1 MRMALTAWGEY
12 PMPIMGSSSDL
23 NAGQEVI
30 SCKQE
35 NETRIITN
43 EEVHMDGVLE
53 VLSVVGLFMLR
64 IGVPVLLLVAL
75 GIAIDRWQSRR
86 EEYIDQ
92 RYGTMPETQTAEQE
106 DEAEEQEKIHKAA

>member
-1 MRMALTAWGEY
+1 MRMALAAWGEY
-12 PMPIMGSSSDL
+12 PMPVLGSLSDL
-23 NAGQEVI
+23 YAGQGVI

-35 NETRIITN
+35 NGTRTITI

-75 GIAIDRWQSRR
+75 GIVIDRWQSRR

-106 DEAEEQEKIHKAA
+106 DEAEEQEKIHRAA